1 MSHVYRLVLG
11 DGLGHRLDG
20 EAGGLFFAPGIS
32 YHIISYYIILC
43 YFVSYYIT
51 SGKLAHSSRWE
62 TDPYIAKIAHWL
74 KDKEMPSEASPRP
87 ALLLSIAITTI
98 IMFN

>member
-1 MSHVYRLVLG
+1 MSTDWSSETAWGIASTARPGVYSLRQV
-11 DGLGHRLDG
+11 
-20 EAGGLFFAPGIS
+20 